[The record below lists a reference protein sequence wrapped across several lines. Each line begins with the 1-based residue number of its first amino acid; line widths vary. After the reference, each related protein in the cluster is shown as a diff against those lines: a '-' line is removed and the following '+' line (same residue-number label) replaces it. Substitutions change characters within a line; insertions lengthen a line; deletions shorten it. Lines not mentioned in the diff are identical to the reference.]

1 MHLLFEQLNPGSCL
15 TYLIADRK
23 YKQAALVDPLIEHID
38 GYLTL
43 LKNHGLTL
51 LHVIDTHTHADHI
64 SGCAKL
70 MDLTG
75 CAYVMHEKASPKC
88 VTRRMKDGQEL
99 TVGSLSIKFVH
110 TPGHTKDSVTL
121 VLEDRI
127 ISGDT
132 LFLDDAGGGRSD
144 LPGGDPQ
151 DHWESLQILSKL
163 PEHLLVFPG
172 HEYRGRKPST
182 LKQQKDSNHYL
193 KPDFSRDAFVSHL
206 KSMHLG
212 AADWMKPVLQANVE
226 CTRDPKAVP
235 IPSGV
240 SACEVMG
247 TAPAASACAGGVLS
261 HIEPIDVQKRLQDGE
276 ELLLLDVREAHELIS
291 EVGQMAN
298 IVHIPLG
305 DLQDRVEELSP
316 FKEKVLISICRSGK
330 RAVTAAN
337 FLQDVGFK
345 NILIMDGG
353 MLRWNEHGLPLAE
366 RN

>member
-1 MHLLFEQLNPGSCL
+1 MRLLFEQLNPGCCL
-15 TYLIADRK
+15 TYLVADGNA
-23 YKQAALVDPLIEHID
+23 KQAALIDPVIEEVD

-43 LKNHGLTL
+43 LKNQGLRLT
-51 LHVIDTHTHADHI
+51 HVIDTHTHADHI

-75 CAYVMHEKASPKC
+75 CAYVMFEKAQPKC
-88 VTRRMKDGQEL
+88 VTHRMKNGDTLQLGE
-99 TVGSLSIKFVH
+99 VAIKFVH

-144 LPGGDPQ
+144 LPGGDPA

-163 PEHLLVFPG
+163 PDHLLVFPG

-182 LKQQKDSNHYL
+182 IGEQKSSNHYF
-193 KPDFSRDAFVSHL
+193 KTASKDAFIAHL
-206 KSMHLG
+206 NSLHLG
-212 AADWMKPVLQANVE
+212 AADWMKPVLQANAE
-226 CTRDPKAVP
+226 CTRDPHAVP
-235 IPSGV
+235 IPKGV

-247 TAPAASACAGGVLS
+247 TASPGVPCDVVLA
-261 HIEPIDVQKRLQDGE
+261 HIEPIDVKKRLDAGE
-276 ELLLLDVREAHELIS
+276 EMVLLDVREAHELRS
-291 EVGQMAN
+291 EIGKMAN

-305 DLQDRVEELSP
+305 DLQDRVDELSCA
-316 FKEKVLISICRSGK
+316 KNKVLISICRSGK

-337 FLQDVGFK
+337 FLQESGFT
-345 NILIMDGG
+345 NVLIMEGG
-353 MLRWNEHGLPLAE
+353 MLRWNEHGLPLATE
-366 RN
+366 N